1 MTLWRSNARPPTEVA
16 LVKVAGGGGGGFV
29 DALLKPFHISPKVIK
44 KTNQCIPVWNSV
56 VTEFL
61 KESLS

>member
-16 LVKVAGGGGGGFV
+16 LVKVAGGGGFV

-44 KTNQCIPVWNSV
+44 KTNQGIPVWNSV

>member
-16 LVKVAGGGGGGFV
+16 LVKVAGGGGGGGGFV

-44 KTNQCIPVWNSV
+44 KDKSGVFQSGIVW
-56 VTEFL
+56 
-61 KESLS
+61 

>member
-16 LVKVAGGGGGGFV
+16 LVKVAGGEGGGFV

-44 KTNQCIPVWNSV
+44 KTNQVYS
-56 VTEFL
+56 
-61 KESLS
+61 SLE